1 MAGDMEAADSGP
13 GMLYILGG
21 GAAPGI
27 AEGGATWEKISN
39 LKGQH

>member
-1 MAGDMEAADSGP
+1 MEAADSGP

-27 AEGGATWEKISN
+27 AEGGATWKKISN